1 MSDQAKILLVEDDE
15 GLGFVIKDNLE
26 EAGYQVAWCKDGLS
40 GWESCQM
47 NTFDICIFDVM
58 LPKMDGF
65 SLVQEM
71 RSQDQHTPVIMLTAK
86 NMKEDVLAGF
96 RYGADDYVTK
106 PFDMEELLLRIAVFL
121 RRTKANAEPVTTTYD
136 IGHFKFDFDNFVL
149 VNADNE
155 QSLTE
160 REALLL
166 QLFCQQVN
174 TVVKRGDILEEIW
187 GENDYFLG
195 RSLDVFISRLR
206 KYLRSDD
213 RIEIINHHG
222 VGFKLS
228 VSI

>member
-1 MSDQAKILLVEDDE
+1 MNTLIKILLVEDDE
-15 GLGFVIKDNLE
+15 SLGFVIKDNLE
-26 EAGYQVAWCKDGLS
+26 QANFEVTWCTDGLS
-40 GWESCQM
+40 GWENCQASR
-47 NTFDICIFDVM
+47 FDLCIFDVM

-71 RSQDQHTPVIMLTAK
+71 RLKDQQTPVIMLTAK

-96 RYGADDYVTK
+96 RYGADDYVIK
-106 PFDMEELLLRIAVFL
+106 PFDMDELLLRISVFL
-121 RRTKANAEPVTTTYD
+121 RRSRAKEEFATTYD
-136 IGHFKFDFDNFVL
+136 IGHFKFDLDNYLL
-149 VNADNE
+149 VNGRDK

-166 QLFCQQVN
+166 QLFCQQAN
-174 TVVKRGDILEEIW
+174 TVVKRADILEKIW

-206 KYLRSDD
+206 KYLRSDE

-228 VSI
+228 ITT

>member
-1 MSDQAKILLVEDDE
+1 MSPSTKILLVEDDE
-15 GLGFVIKDNLE
+15 SLGFVIKDNLGQ
-26 EAGYQVAWCKDGLS
+26 AGFEVTWCKDGLS
-40 GWESCQM
+40 GWETCQAIK
-47 NTFDICIFDVM
+47 FDLCVFDVM

-65 SLVQEM
+65 SLVHEM
-71 RSQDQHTPVIMLTAK
+71 RTKDQQTPVIMLTAK

-96 RYGADDYVTK
+96 RHGADDYVIK
-106 PFDMEELLLRIAVFL
+106 PFDMEELLMRISVFL
-121 RRTKANAEPVTTTYD
+121 RRSNVTSEMATTYE
-136 IGHFKFDFDNFVL
+136 IGYFKFDVNNFL
-149 VNADNE
+149 LINGKEE

-166 QLFCQQVN
+166 QLFCQQIN
-174 TVVKRGDILEEIW
+174 KVVKREDILEEIW

-213 RIEIINHHG
+213 RVEIINHHG

-228 VSI
+228 VNL